1 LSSAVSS
8 VARPRWSFGR
18 RSVIPG
24 FGLTL
29 GFTLTYFSLI
39 ILIPL
44 IALAVRSAGL
54 GPEGFW
60 KAATDPRVLGALRVS
75 FVTALMAAGV
85 NVVFGTL
92 IAWVLVRYRFPGRRI
107 FDAIIDLPFA
117 LPTAVAGIALTAIY
131 APNGCH
137 RRVLFA
143 PLGIKRIAYTPIG
156 IVIAMVFIGLPF
168 VVRTIQP
175 ILEEVSHEVE
185 EASATLGANR
195 FQTDHAHV
203 ILPSLMPAILTGFA
217 LAFARAVGEYG
228 SVIFIAGNIPFVS
241 EIAPLLIVIRLE
253 EFNYAGAAA
262 IASVMLAISFAAAAR
277 HQPHPGLERKE
288 VRLWQLSS
296 PPAASAASRPPAR
309 VAGSM
314 AADWHRFLVHG
325 AHPAAAALRRLP

>member
-1 LSSAVSS
+1 MSTAVSTT
-8 VARPRWSFGR
+8 R
-18 RSVIPG
+18 RGWRLRQPSVIPG

-75 FVTALMAAGV
+75 FLTALIAAAI

-131 APNGCH
+131 APMGAIGA
-137 RRVLFA
+137 LFA
-143 PLGIKRIAYTPIG
+143 PLGWRIAYTPTG
-156 IVIAMVFIGLPF
+156 IVIAMIFIGLPF

-185 EASATLGANR
+185 EASATLGASR
-195 FQTDHAHV
+195 FQTVTRV

-253 EFNYAGAAA
+253 ENNYAAAAA
-262 IASVMLAISFAAAAR
+262 IASVMLLISFAMLFAINLIQA
-277 HQPHPGLERKE
+277 
-288 VRLWQLSS
+288 W
-296 PPAASAASRPPAR
+296 SR
-309 VAGSM
+309 
-314 AADWHRFLVHG
+314 
-325 AHPAAAALRRLP
+325 RRYGYGN